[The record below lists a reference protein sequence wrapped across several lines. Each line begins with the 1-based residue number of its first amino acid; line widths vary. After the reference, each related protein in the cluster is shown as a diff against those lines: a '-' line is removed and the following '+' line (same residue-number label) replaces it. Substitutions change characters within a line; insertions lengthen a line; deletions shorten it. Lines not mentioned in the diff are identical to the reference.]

1 MRPSR
6 ANRAIAARVGGIVTV
21 TQIRNR
27 ISDDERA
34 FTVSWHSPG
43 GDLCWLSPRIPSE
56 ESADAAAEVL
66 ANFTQ
71 SVVAR
76 R

>member
-1 MRPSR
+1 MRPR
-6 ANRAIAARVGGIVTV
+6 ANRASAARVGGIVTV
-21 TQIRNR
+21 TPIRNR
-27 ISDDERA
+27 VSDDERA

-71 SVVAR
+71 SVLAR

>member
-1 MRPSR
+1 MRPK
-6 ANRAIAARVGGIVTV
+6 ANRTSAARVGGIVTV

-43 GDLCWLSPRIPSE
+43 GDLCWLSPRIPTE